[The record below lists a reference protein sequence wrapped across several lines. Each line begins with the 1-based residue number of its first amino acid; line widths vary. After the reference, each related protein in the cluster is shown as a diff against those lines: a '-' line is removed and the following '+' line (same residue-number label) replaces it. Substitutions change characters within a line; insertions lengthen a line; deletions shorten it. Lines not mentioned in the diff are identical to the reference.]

1 MLGQPTVGAMRV
13 LHLLPVWAPAW
24 QYGGPVHSVGRL
36 CDGLAAIG
44 VTVEVL
50 TTTAGLPDW
59 PADRTGVPL
68 QQGGVTV
75 TYHPVDRQGPGPI
88 RSRALLAALPQ
99 RLQQADLLHLSAV
112 WQALGPPVQR
122 AAHAAGVP
130 VVHSLR
136 GALGPYSLRRGL
148 WKKLPYHWLVE
159 RPLLL
164 RARALHVTSRQEE
177 RELDPPWLGLGRRRR
192 PPLVRLPNP
201 LALPDPTTISDQDRT
216 RWRRHHGLHP
226 DERLLLVCGRHHH
239 KKGLDLLPP
248 LLQRLTHHPW
258 RLLLVGPDEDGSA
271 ARLVARLTGAGLAG
285 RLQQLPLQ
293 DGAGLPPL
301 FRAADLLLMPS
312 RHENFGNVAVE
323 ALACG
328 CPVLLSPAV
337 GAGADLA
344 AVLHG
349 QPWGAVRPRRVDA
362 WQPWLDPWLAR
373 PPRRPDPS
381 ALAAWTGQEAVARAW
396 GEVYT
401 SLLGPR

>member
-1 MLGQPTVGAMRV
+1 MRV
-13 LHLLPVWAPAW
+13 VHMLPVWEPAW

-36 CDGLAAIG
+36 CEGLAAVG

-50 TTTAGLPDW
+50 TTTAGLPAW
-59 PADRTGVPL
+59 PAADTGVPL
-68 QQGGVTV
+68 QRRGVSV
-75 TYHPVDRQGPGPI
+75 TYYPVDRHGPGPI
-88 RSRALLAALPQ
+88 RSRALLTALPQ
-99 RLQQADLLHLSAV
+99 RLAQADLLHLSAV
-112 WQALGPPVQR
+112 WQALGPAVQR

-164 RARALHVTSRQEE
+164 RACALHVTSRQEE
-177 RELDPPWLGLGRRRR
+177 QELDPPWLGLGRRRR

-201 LALPDPTTISDQDRT
+201 LALPGPIGPGDQDRT
-216 RWRRHHGLHP
+216 RWRRDHGLEP
-226 DERLLLVCGRHHH
+226 QERLLLVCGRHHH

-248 LLQRLTHHPW
+248 LLQRLARRPW

-271 ARLVARLTGAGLAG
+271 ARLVQGLTAAGLAE
-285 RLQQLPLQ
+285 RLLRLPLQ
-293 DGAGLPPL
+293 DGDRLPVL

-337 GAGADLA
+337 GAAADLA
-344 AVLHG
+344 AVLAD
-349 QPWGAVRPRRVDA
+349 QPWGAVQPRRLDA
-362 WQPWLDPWLAR
+362 WHPWLDRWLAQ
-373 PPRRPDPS
+373 PSERPDPT
-381 ALAAWTGQEAVARAW
+381 ALAAWTGQDAVARAW
-396 GEVYT
+396 CRAYAD
-401 SLLGPR
+401 LLGRP

>member
-1 MLGQPTVGAMRV
+1 MLGQATPGAMRV
-13 LHLLPVWAPAW
+13 VHMLPVWAPAW

-36 CDGLAAIG
+36 CDGLAAAG

-50 TTTAGLPDW
+50 TTTAGLPEW
-59 PADRTGVPL
+59 PAEHTGVPL
-68 QQGGVTV
+68 QLGGVTV
-75 TYHPVDRQGPGPI
+75 TYHPVDRHGPGPI
-88 RSRALLAALPQ
+88 RSRTLLAALP
-99 RLQQADLLHLSAV
+99 RHLAQADLLHLSAV

-164 RARALHVTSRQEE
+164 RARALHVTSLQEE

-201 LALPDPTTISDQDRT
+201 LALPDPDPSADRAA
-216 RWRRHHGLHP
+216 WRRDHGLDPH
-226 DERLLLVCGRHHH
+226 ERLLLVCGRHHH

-248 LLQRLTHHPW
+248 LLQRLAQRPW

-271 ARLVARLTGAGLAG
+271 ARLERQLTRAGLAD
-285 RLQQLPLQ
+285 RLRRWPLQ
-293 DGAGLPPL
+293 DGDSLPAL

-344 AVLHG
+344 AVLDR
-349 QPWGAVRPRRVDA
+349 QPWGAVVPRRVET
-362 WQPWLDPWLAR
+362 WQAWLDPWLAQ
-373 PPRRPDPS
+373 PPARPDPA
-381 ALAAWTGQEAVARAW
+381 ALAAWTGQAAVARAW
-396 GEVYT
+396 CRAYAD
-401 SLLGPR
+401 LLARP

>member
-1 MLGQPTVGAMRV
+1 MRV
-13 LHLLPVWAPAW
+13 VHVLPVWEPAW

-36 CDGLAAIG
+36 CEGLAAAG

-59 PADRTGVPL
+59 PPERTGVPL
-68 QQGGVTV
+68 PIRGVSV
-75 TYHPVDRQGPGPI
+75 TYYPVDRPGPGPI
-88 RSRALLAALPQ
+88 RSRALRAALPR
-99 RLQQADLLHLSAV
+99 RLAGADLLHLSAI

-122 AAHAAGVP
+122 AALAAGVP

-136 GALGPYSLRRGL
+136 GALGPYSLRRGP

-164 RARALHVTSRQEE
+164 RARALHVTSLQEE
-177 RELDPPWLGLGRRRR
+177 RELDAPWLGLGRRRR

-201 LALPDPTTISDQDRT
+201 LALPAPDRDPDPGS
-216 RWRRHHGLHP
+216 WRRRHGIAA
-226 DERLLLVCGRHHH
+226 DTRLLLVCGRQHH

-248 LLQRLTHHPW
+248 LLQGLAQRPW
-258 RLLLVGPDEDGSA
+258 TLLLVGPDEDGSGA
-271 ARLVARLTGAGLAG
+271 QLQRQLERAGLG
-285 RLQQLPLQ
+285 QRLRRLPLQ
-293 DGAGLPPL
+293 DGADLPAL

-344 AVLHG
+344 AVLAG
-349 QPWGAVRPRRVDA
+349 QPWGAVLPRRHGA
-362 WQPWLDPWLAR
+362 WRAWLDPWLAA
-373 PPRRPDPS
+373 PPGRPDPT

-396 GEVYT
+396 CRAYAE
-401 SLLGPR
+401 LLGRP

>member
-1 MLGQPTVGAMRV
+1 M
-13 LHLLPVWAPAW
+13 LPVWEPAW

-36 CDGLAAIG
+36 CEGLAAAG

-50 TTTAGLPDW
+50 TTTAGLPAW
-59 PADRTGVPL
+59 PAADTGVPL
-68 QQGGVTV
+68 QRRGVSV
-75 TYHPVDRQGPGPI
+75 TYYPVDRHGPGPI

-99 RLQQADLLHLSAV
+99 RLAQADLLHLSAV
-112 WQALGPPVQR
+112 WQALGPAVQR

-164 RARALHVTSRQEE
+164 RACALHVTSRQEGQ
-177 RELDPPWLGLGRRRR
+177 ELDPPWLGLGRRRR

-201 LALPDPTTISDQDRT
+201 LALPGPGDQDRT
-216 RWRRHHGLHP
+216 RWRRDHGLEP
-226 DERLLLVCGRHHH
+226 QERLLLVCGRHHH

-248 LLQRLTHHPW
+248 LLQRLARRPW

-271 ARLVARLTGAGLAG
+271 ARLVQGLTAAGLAE
-285 RLQQLPLQ
+285 RLLQLPLQ
-293 DGAGLPPL
+293 DGDSLPAL

-337 GAGADLA
+337 GAAADLA
-344 AVLHG
+344 AVLAD
-349 QPWGAVRPRRVDA
+349 QPWGAVQPRRLDA
-362 WQPWLDPWLAR
+362 WHRWLDRWLAQ
-373 PPRRPDPS
+373 PAERPDPT
-381 ALAAWTGQEAVARAW
+381 ALATWTGQEAVARAW
-396 GEVYT
+396 CRAYAD
-401 SLLGPR
+401 LLGRP

>member
-1 MLGQPTVGAMRV
+1 MRV
-13 LHLLPVWAPAW
+13 VHMLPVWEPAW

-36 CDGLAAIG
+36 CEGLAATG

-50 TTTAGLPDW
+50 TTTAGLPTW
-59 PADRTGVPL
+59 PAADTGVPL
-68 QQGGVTV
+68 QRRGVSV
-75 TYHPVDRQGPGPI
+75 TYFPVDRHGPGPI

-99 RLQQADLLHLSAV
+99 RLAQADLLHLSAV

-122 AAHAAGVP
+122 SAHAAGVP

-136 GALGPYSLRRGL
+136 GALGPYSLHRGL

-164 RARALHVTSRQEE
+164 RACALHVTSRQEE
-177 RELDPPWLGLGRRRR
+177 QELDPPWLGLGRRRR

-201 LALPDPTTISDQDRT
+201 LALPGPTGPGDQDRT
-216 RWRRHHGLHP
+216 RWRRDHGLEP
-226 DERLLLVCGRHHH
+226 QERLLLVCGRHHH

-248 LLQRLTHHPW
+248 LLQRLVRWPW

-271 ARLVARLTGAGLAG
+271 ARLVQGLTTAGLAD
-285 RLQQLPLQ
+285 RLLRLPLQ
-293 DGAGLPPL
+293 DGNNLPVL

-337 GAGADLA
+337 GAAGDLA
-344 AVLHG
+344 AVLAD
-349 QPWGAVRPRRVDA
+349 QPWGAVQPRRLHA
-362 WQPWLDPWLAR
+362 WHPWLDRWLAQ
-373 PPRRPDPS
+373 PPERPDPT
-381 ALAAWTGQEAVARAW
+381 ALAAWTGQDAVARAW
-396 GEVYT
+396 RRAYAD
-401 SLLGPR
+401 LLGRP